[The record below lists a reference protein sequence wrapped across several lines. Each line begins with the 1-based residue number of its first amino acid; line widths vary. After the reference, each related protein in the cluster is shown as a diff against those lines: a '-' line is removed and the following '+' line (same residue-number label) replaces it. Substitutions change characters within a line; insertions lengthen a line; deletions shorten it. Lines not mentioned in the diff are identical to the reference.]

1 MYQKCITARMNTL
14 KSLCDTRDFHGVL
27 EIVGKTIQEMRN
39 IFDPN
44 FNHSKV
50 LFLVNLI
57 QIYVSRFMWGDA
69 INTIGKINAEI
80 NIEELAINNRIKRDQ
95 DNKFLEKLNF
105 LPFMEIKSFISSLL

>member
-1 MYQKCITARMNTL
+1 MYQKCMTERMNTL

-44 FNHSKV
+44 FNHSKI
-50 LFLVNLI
+50 LFLVNMI

-80 NIEELAINNRIKRDQ
+80 NIEELAISNRMKRDH
-95 DNKFLEKLNF
+95 DKKFLENCIF
-105 LPFMEIKSFISSLL
+105 SQWTSLLK